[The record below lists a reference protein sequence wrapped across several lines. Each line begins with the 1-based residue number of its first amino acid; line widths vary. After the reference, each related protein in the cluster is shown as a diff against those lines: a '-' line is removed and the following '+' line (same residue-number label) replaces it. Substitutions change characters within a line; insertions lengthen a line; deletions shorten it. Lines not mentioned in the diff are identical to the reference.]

1 MVNFIPQ
8 LLIPGERHEV
18 PVEYEAG
25 LPPEWVFMFGQEIS
39 PMILLGIEPQ
49 SLGCSAHSLDTTD

>member
-1 MVNFIPQ
+1 VVNFIPQ
-8 LLIPGERHEV
+8 LLIPGERCTV

-39 PMILLGIEPQ
+39 PLILLGIEPQ
-49 SLGCSAHSLDTTD
+49 FPGCSAHSLDTTD